1 MRRWINWDQTTK
13 IKINLNPI
21 RGLEDETNVGKR
33 KEGWWERR
41 SKEVRRVSSRL
52 FPHGY
57 IHHLLNSH
65 SLFSSLARDQSY
77 VHASYD
83 TYPLHFFAFTF
94 SSSQSD
100 PIIYWLE
107 TSIQRKEKKRKVKE
121 DKEERNKKREI
132 KWKDDNK
139 RDENDHKKK
148 KY

>member
-1 MRRWINWDQTTK
+1 M
-13 IKINLNPI
+13 
-21 RGLEDETNVGKR
+21 
-33 KEGWWERR
+33 
-41 SKEVRRVSSRL
+41 
-52 FPHGY
+52 
-57 IHHLLNSH
+57 
-65 SLFSSLARDQSY
+65 
-77 VHASYD
+77 HASYD

-107 TSIQRKEKKRKVKE
+107 TSIQRKEKKRKEKE

-148 KY
+148 KD